1 MENKHGATFRAP
13 KELRAKMGPVCF
25 ATLLALG
32 MVQSAG
38 AAITADTSA
47 ANQPG
52 IHTSTSG
59 ATVVDI
65 NKASSEGVS
74 HNIYSEFNV
83 DKNGVVLNNST
94 TNTST
99 QQAGNI
105 NGNANLAGQSATI
118 ILNEVRSSDPS
129 QLNGM
134 VEVAGQSAQVIIAN
148 PSGITCDGC
157 GFINTN
163 HATLTTGTANFDDA
177 GKLTGFDVQKGQ
189 VTITGA
195 GMDVN
200 NSGKPLMTDIYA
212 RSVKVNAKL
221 QANNLNIITGANRI
235 NTNGTVKETLE
246 GIGAAPAVAL
256 DVSSLGSMYAGK
268 ITMVG
273 TDTGVGVRLD
283 HADITAQDRLSIST
297 AGKIENNNSVIAS
310 GNALTINSQSLD
322 NSNGEIRSD
331 AGSLVI
337 NSRQDLNNHNG
348 KISGYDVS
356 VNGGDTNNTDGIIQ
370 SKGNLS
376 LTGFTLDNQNG
387 VVSSGDDLSVNYNY
401 SNHNDPSVYA
411 IKNEN
416 GVMASAGNMFIQT
429 VNLDNNSGLITAD
442 KALSISAAK
451 LVNTNSD
458 NFVASENWKGVNQA
472 GGIYAGDSEGAN
484 THSHYM
490 TGESIISV
498 ASLDNEAGR
507 IVSTGKNTDLHI
519 MSSQVINN
527 NEGIIDA
534 AKSLTIDQ
542 RSQFNNGNGKVS
554 AAQDL
559 NINAYDFSSDAKGEI
574 KANNI
579 NLHTSGT
586 FNNSG
591 VITASRDLL
600 LNVGDAHS
608 YLSETSYNKGQITA
622 GGAMTVQ
629 TDMTNFVNEGTI
641 KAGDALNWH
650 GGNVINKGVIDSNS
664 DIRFTVQSL
673 KNAKGATIDG
683 KSVTI
688 SGAVDNQGTITP
700 DYIPDNGPAPHP
712 DDNGGHTPMP
722 DPAPAPRPDDG
733 GHTPIPDQTPS
744 HHSDSQSQS
753 SSGSSSTYSHH

>member
-1 MENKHGATFRAP
+1 MKNKNGSTFRAP

-105 NGNANLAGQSATI
+105 NGNANLAGNSATI

-148 PSGITCDGC
+148 PSGISCNGC

-163 HATLTTGTANFDDA
+163 HATLATGTANFDDT

-200 NSGKPLMTDIYA
+200 NAAKPQMTDIYA
-212 RSVKVNAKL
+212 RSVQVNAKL

-235 NTNGTVKETLE
+235 NMNGTKEKIKAE
-246 GIGAAPAVAL
+246 GAAPTVAL

-273 TDTGVGVRLD
+273 TEDGMGVRLD
-283 HADITAQDRLSIST
+283 HADITAQNGLSIST
-297 AGKIENNNSVIAS
+297 SGKLENINSVIAS
-310 GNALTINSQSLD
+310 GAALSINSLSLD
-322 NSNGEIRSD
+322 NRNGEIRSD
-331 AGSLVI
+331 AGDLVI
-337 NSRQDLNNHNG
+337 TTHQDINNHNG
-348 KISGYDVS
+348 KISGNNVS
-356 VNGGDTNNTDGIIQ
+356 IHGGNADNTDGIIE
-370 SKGNLS
+370 SKDNLS
-376 LTGFTLDNQNG
+376 LTGATLDNRNG
-387 VVSSGDDLSVNYNY
+387 VISSNGDLNVNYNF
-401 SNHNDPSVYA
+401 SNHEDPSVYA

-416 GVMASAGNMFIQT
+416 GVIASNGNMYIET
-429 VNLDNNSGLITAD
+429 ANIDNNSGLITAN
-442 KALSISAAK
+442 KALSLNAAK

-458 NFVASENWKGVNQA
+458 DFVASANWKGENQA
-472 GGIYAGDSEGAN
+472 GGIYSGESDGNN

-490 TGESIISV
+490 TGESTIN
-498 ASLDNEAGR
+498 AALLDNEAGR

-519 MSSQVINN
+519 TSTQEINN
-527 NEGIIDA
+527 NNGVIDA

-542 RSQFNNGNGKVS
+542 RNQFSNGNGKVT
-554 AAQDL
+554 AAQDI
-559 NINAYDFSSDAKGEI
+559 NINAYDFSSDSKGEI
-574 KANNI
+574 KADNV
-579 NLHTSGT
+579 NLHTSGM

-591 VITASRDLL
+591 AITALGDLL
-600 LNVGDAHS
+600 LTVGDAHS
-608 YLSETSYNKGQITA
+608 YQSEINYNKGQITA

-629 TDMTNFVNEGTI
+629 TDKTNFVNEGAI

-650 GGNVINKGVIDSNS
+650 GYNVTNTGSIGSDS

-673 KNAKGATIDG
+673 KNANGATIDG

-700 DYIPDNGPAPHP
+700 DYIPDNGPVPNPDNNDGHTPMPAPAPQP
-712 DDNGGHTPMP
+712 DNNGGHTPMP
-722 DPAPAPRPDDG
+722 APAPQPD
-733 GHTPIPDQTPS
+733 HHPDT
-744 HHSDSQSQS
+744 HSEP

>member
-1 MENKHGATFRAP
+1 MRNKHGSNFFAP

-38 AAITADTSA
+38 ASITADTSA

-52 IHTSTSG
+52 IHTSTGG
-59 ATVVDI
+59 ATIVDI

-163 HATLTTGTANFDDA
+163 HATLTTGTANFDEA

-200 NSGKPLMTDIYA
+200 NSGEPLMTDIYA

-246 GIGAAPAVAL
+246 DIGAAPAVAL

-322 NSNGEIRSD
+322 NSNGEIRSG
-331 AGSLVI
+331 AGSLTI
-337 NSRQDLNNHNG
+337 NASQDLNNHNG

-356 VNGGDTNNTDGIIQ
+356 VNGGDTNNTDGIIE

-387 VVSSGDDLSVNYNY
+387 V
-401 SNHNDPSVYA
+401 
-411 IKNEN
+411 
-416 GVMASAGNMFIQT
+416 MASTGNMFIQT

-442 KALSISAAK
+442 KALSISATK

-458 NFVASENWKGVNQA
+458 DFVASENWKGANKV
-472 GGIYAGDSEGAN
+472 GGIYAGESEGAN

-490 TGESIISV
+490 PGESIISV

-527 NEGIIDA
+527 NEGVIDA

-554 AAQDL
+554 AAQNL

-574 KANNI
+574 KADNI

-591 VITASRDLL
+591 AITATRDLL
-600 LNVGDAHS
+600 LNVGDAHH
-608 YLSETSYNKGQITA
+608 YLLETSYNKGQITA

-641 KAGDALNWH
+641 KAGNALNWH
-650 GGNVINKGVIDSNS
+650 GGNVTNKGAIDSNS

-700 DYIPDNGPAPHP
+700 DYIPDNGPAPSP
-712 DDNGGHTPMP
+712 DNNGGHTPMP
-722 DPAPAPRPDDG
+722 EPRPDDG